1 MKRVSDL
8 TIWDCFNINEI
19 DKSFDDDK
27 GTTRVLVQSEKGQ
40 KLLEKLNNARIKE
53 IDIDIAT
60 KKVKE
65 MTNSVN
71 YNSKRKDFFENI
83 NDDNVFEKY
92 YPINIKTEVNSFVRK
107 ALAITGIYSSVK
119 SLAKKI
125 LRK

>member
-27 GTTRVLVQSEKGQ
+27 GTTRVLVQSEKGEN
-40 KLLEKLNNARIKE
+40 LLENLDNVRLKE
-53 IDIDIAT
+53 LDINIAT

-71 YNSKRKDFFENI
+71 YNNKRKEFFENL

-92 YPINIKTEVNSFVRK
+92 YPTNFKTKITSFVRK
-107 ALAITGIYSSVK
+107 TLAVTGVYTSVK